1 MKILITG
8 GAGYIGSTIA
18 SALEDS
24 GHTPVILDSLVTGRI
39 EFTRG
44 RAFYQGDIADKAL
57 VRQVFSE
64 HPDIYAVIHCAA
76 LIVVPESTIKPYEYY
91 RENVG
96 KSLGVVQYPQRSGL
110 KAPGVQLIRV
120 HLRCGAGLHGH

>member
-24 GHTPVILDSLVTGRI
+24 GHTPVILDSLVTGRV

-44 RAFYQGDIADKAL
+44 RNFYKGDIADQSAGQEDFQL
-57 VRQVFSE
+57 NILIFSRS
-64 HPDIYAVIHCAA
+64 
-76 LIVVPESTIKPYEYY
+76 ST
-91 RENVG
+91 
-96 KSLGVVQYPQRSGL
+96 
-110 KAPGVQLIRV
+110 APR
-120 HLRCGAGLHGH
+120 